1 MFDLF
6 VEAAECDQV
15 FIIVEVDGVL
25 NVLPVLRMLSVGIAV
40 VTHLGRSLETHF
52 SFFLLHNSTT
62 HQTNN
67 RQTNTQKPFLVLS

>member
-52 SFFLLHNSTT
+52 SFFVLHSK
-62 HQTNN
+62 QTNN
-67 RQTNTQKPFLVLS
+67 KTNKHTKHS